1 MCKQSNNFKF
11 CTCSNTDN
19 LSETSYVWE
28 LTRFIRNYDSLS
40 MGTIIM
46 PVGDLGQGVT
56 MSSVLAFLNSNI
68 NPFDFEYNPLEN
80 DSLDIRTGN
89 DCSKYVVSLQFSEI
103 HPKHYWEL
111 FEKYKITEAQF
122 DIEKAKD
129 KDFQYDLKAFL
140 KFREM

>member
-89 DCSKYVVSLQFSEI
+89 EEGYFKVIYEKGVWQEGGNDPFST
-103 HPKHYWEL
+103 
-111 FEKYKITEAQF
+111 KIK
-122 DIEKAKD
+122 IINKGV
-129 KDFQYDLKAFL
+129 LKL
-140 KFREM
+140 E

>member
-1 MCKQSNNFKF
+1 
-11 CTCSNTDN
+11 
-19 LSETSYVWE
+19 
-28 LTRFIRNYDSLS
+28 

-89 DCSKYVVSLQFSEI
+89 EEGYFKVIYENIRQVI
-103 HPKHYWEL
+103 
-111 FEKYKITEAQF
+111 
-122 DIEKAKD
+122 
-129 KDFQYDLKAFL
+129 
-140 KFREM
+140 